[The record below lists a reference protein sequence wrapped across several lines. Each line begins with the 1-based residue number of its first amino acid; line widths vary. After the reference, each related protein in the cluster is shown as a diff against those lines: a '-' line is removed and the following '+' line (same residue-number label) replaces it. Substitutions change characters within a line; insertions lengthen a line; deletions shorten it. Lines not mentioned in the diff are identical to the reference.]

1 MGPRAQEQTCVS
13 GPIEGEGQV
22 RPCDTLSER
31 QVDGSLDIESGTI
44 SAPYMQSPM
53 DSIVSVSPVV
63 LSPNAVS
70 TRSIE
75 TSKCSVSDWIHPSK
89 TVGVDDLDNRSLT
102 PSGLARCKEQSLH
115 GYLNVLA
122 KQPSLSRAD
131 SDMRLTSP
139 AGSEPQ
145 GLPTSLFDT
154 EGLVRELT
162 NLAGPLPLDI
172 AFHRSHRYLA
182 SVELLQDRPLMRALR
197 SDSLRIEL
205 LEREWLD
212 GADIVFDCD
221 TALVFAPLI
230 QTLLPSSFL
239 SLKNKLNS
247 LSWRYTH
254 LAVVFKLYD
263 AFFSGLQHPRDEAE
277 QEILIVKVI
286 KSIKKLHR
294 DLAIAEAYATKRPQ
308 AVVQMY
314 FVRSIELAARTTRLL
329 GDMAESRSQ
338 LGPWG
343 DRLWL
348 EVDEKE
354 ACFT

>member
-1 MGPRAQEQTCVS
+1 MEAS
-13 GPIEGEGQV
+13 GF
-22 RPCDTLSER
+22 
-31 QVDGSLDIESGTI
+31 
-44 SAPYMQSPM
+44 
-53 DSIVSVSPVV
+53 SIP
-63 LSPNAVS
+63 
-70 TRSIE
+70 
-75 TSKCSVSDWIHPSK
+75 DWIHPSK
-89 TVGVDDLDNRSLT
+89 TGGVDDPDKHSST
-102 PSGLARCKEQSLH
+102 PSGPATCEEQSLH

-131 SDMRLTSP
+131 NDMRLTSP

-145 GLPTSLFDT
+145 VLPTTFFDM
-154 EGLVRELT
+154 ERLVRELI
-162 NLAGPLPLDI
+162 NLTGPLPLDI
-172 AFHRSHRYLA
+172 SFHRGHRYLA

-230 QTLLPSSFL
+230 RTLLASSFL
-239 SLKNKLNS
+239 SLKHKLIS

-263 AFFSGLQHPRDEAE
+263 AFFSDLQRPRDEK
-277 QEILIVKVI
+277 QEILITQVI
-286 KSIKKLHR
+286 KSIKKLRR
-294 DLAIAEAYATKRPQ
+294 DLAIAEACATKRPQ
-308 AVVQMY
+308 TVVQMY
-314 FVRSIELAARTTRLL
+314 FVRSVELAARTTRLL
-329 GDMAESRSQ
+329 GDMAESQSQ
-338 LGPWG
+338 HGSWG

-354 ACFT
+354 ACFR

>member
-1 MGPRAQEQTCVS
+1 M
-13 GPIEGEGQV
+13 
-22 RPCDTLSER
+22 
-31 QVDGSLDIESGTI
+31 SLDAESDVI
-44 SAPYMQSPM
+44 SAPHVQSPL
-53 DSIVSVSPVV
+53 DSIVSVSPVG

-70 TRSIE
+70 IRSMDA
-75 TSKCSVSDWIHPSK
+75 SNCSIPDWIRPSK
-89 TVGVDDLDNRSLT
+89 TGGVDDSDKRSLT
-102 PSGLARCKEQSLH
+102 PSGLAMCEEQSLH

-131 SDMRLTSP
+131 NDARLTSP

-145 GLPTSLFDT
+145 EVPTTLFDI
-154 EGLVRELT
+154 EGLVRELA
-162 NLAGPLPLDI
+162 NLADPLPLDI
-172 AFHRSHRYLA
+172 SFHLNHRYLA

-212 GADIVFDCD
+212 GADIVFDCN

-230 QTLLPSSFL
+230 QTLLPSSLL
-239 SLKNKLNS
+239 SLKNKLSS

-254 LAVVFKLYD
+254 IAVVFKLYD
-263 AFFSGLQHPRDEAE
+263 AFFSGLQRPRDEE
-277 QEILIVKVI
+277 EHEILITQVI
-286 KSIKKLHR
+286 KSIKKFHR
-294 DLAIAEAYATKRPQ
+294 DLAIAEPYATKRPRT
-308 AVVQMY
+308 VVQMY
-314 FVRSIELAARTTRLL
+314 FVRSVELAARTTRVL
-329 GDMAESRSQ
+329 GNMAESRSQ